1 MYDIGEL
8 AYDIPF
14 LYCCLLLAM
23 AMKLSDAVTHMKQAL
38 VQCGVSVNTIKK
50 VLKTAIQDKDV
61 QDIITKTTDT
71 WRNNGIQLLDEA
83 NAGQKIKP
91 MKYIY
96 RYAGPVFTFSGKIYR
111 QWWEGETKAVT
122 AGRALANLCKQFK
135 DGNGLAK
142 DFMLSLDP
150 SRLEKGE
157 EAPDAERREISQPIA
172 QIKKCPICGA
182 RLTDGGFCPRC
193 DDGAED
199 LDEKVEKHDKLNP
212 KLWDGDKLKPEVA
225 DKIMSLS
232 TDFIKELY
240 DDGIKF
246 DLADVRIVGSNCSYN
261 YTDRSDLDVHIVA
274 DTSDLECQDDLYPSL
289 YNAYKSL
296 WNKNHSVKFYGI
308 PVEIFVEVEGKNGIE
323 EAKTAAPL
331 KSAGVYSVLNDKWIK
346 EPEAA
351 EIPDV
356 DQEAVDAA
364 VGEWTDRYQD
374 LLAEI
379 KESADAP
386 AAIESLCEASDRAE
400 AKLNK
405 INEFLSDAYDLRG
418 DSLAAEGEFGIGNLV
433 FKELRNRGILDR
445 LKDLRNEI
453 ESKDYSLPDD
463 TEREPIAIED
473 SQPAAP
479 FEKAKNQLLSAAK
492 NCVID
497 VDCRGKF
504 TIKNLSVG
512 EAKLLIDKLS
522 KADFAANVSQ
532 KESGQFDLRTVS
544 PSRLPNRFIEISGEL
559 IK

>member
-61 QDIITKTTDT
+61 QDIITKTIDT

-96 RYAGPVFTFSGKIYR
+96 RYAGPVFTFNGKIYR

-157 EAPDAERREISQPIA
+157 EAPDVERREISQPIA

-199 LDEKVEKHDKLNP
+199 LDENAEKHDKLNQ

-232 TDFIKELY
+232 NDFIKELA

-261 YTDRSDLDVHIVA
+261 YTDQSDLDVHIVA
-274 DTSDLECQDDLYPSL
+274 DTSDLDCPDDLYPSL

-308 PVEIFVEVEGKNGIE
+308 PVEIFVEVEGKNGLE

-331 KSAGVYSVLNDKWIK
+331 KSAGVYSVLSGEWIK

-386 AAIESLCEASDRAE
+386 AAIESLFEASDQAE

-405 INEFLSDAYDLRG
+405 INEFLNDAYDLRG

-463 TEREPIAIED
+463 TEREPIAMED
-473 SQPAAP
+473 SRPAAP
-479 FEKAKNQLLSAAK
+479 FEKAKNQLLSTAK

-504 TIKNLSVG
+504 TIKNLSAG

-522 KADFAANVSQ
+522 KAGFAANVSQ

>member
-1 MYDIGEL
+1 M
-8 AYDIPF
+8 
-14 LYCCLLLAM
+14 
-23 AMKLSDAVTHMKQAL
+23 
-38 VQCGVSVNTIKK
+38 
-50 VLKTAIQDKDV
+50 
-61 QDIITKTTDT
+61 
-71 WRNNGIQLLDEA
+71 
-83 NAGQKIKP
+83 
-91 MKYIY
+91 
-96 RYAGPVFTFSGKIYR
+96 
-111 QWWEGETKAVT
+111 
-122 AGRALANLCKQFK
+122 ANLCKQFK

-157 EAPDAERREISQPIA
+157 EAPDAERGEVSQPVK
-172 QIKKCPICGA
+172 QIQKCPICGA

-199 LDEKVEKHDKLNP
+199 LDENAEKHDKLNP
-212 KLWDGDKLKPEVA
+212 KLWYGDKLKPEVA

-232 TDFIKELY
+232 NDFIKELS

-261 YTDRSDLDVHIVA
+261 YTDQSDLDVHIVA
-274 DTSDLECQDDLYPSL
+274 DTSDLECPDNLYPSL

-308 PVEIFVEVEGKNGIE
+308 PVEIFVEVEDSDDLD
-323 EAKTAAPL
+323 EAKTPAQL
-331 KSAGVYSVLNDKWIK
+331 KSAGVYSVLDDKWLK
-346 EPEAA
+346 EPEVAG
-351 EIPDV
+351 IPDI

-364 VGEWTDRYQD
+364 VSEWTDRYQN

-379 KESADAP
+379 GECADMP
-386 AAIESLCEASDRAE
+386 TAIESLCEASEQAE

-405 INEFLSDAYDLRG
+405 INEFLSDVYDLRS

-463 TEREPIAIED
+463 MEREPIAMED
-473 SQPAAP
+473 SQPTAP
-479 FEKAKNQLLSAAK
+479 FEKAKNQLLSTAK
-492 NCVID
+492 NCSID
-497 VDCRGKF
+497 VDCSGKF
-504 TIKNLSVG
+504 TIKNLSMG
-512 EAKLLIDKLS
+512 EAKFLIDKLS

-532 KESGQFDLRTVS
+532 RESGQFDLRTVS

>member
-1 MYDIGEL
+1 
-8 AYDIPF
+8 
-14 LYCCLLLAM
+14 M

-83 NAGQKIKP
+83 NAGQKTKP

-96 RYAGPVFTFSGKIYR
+96 RYAGPVFTFNDKIYR

-157 EAPDAERREISQPIA
+157 EAPDAERREISQPTA

-193 DDGAED
+193 DDGADD
-199 LDEKVEKHDKLNP
+199 LDENAEKHDKLNP
-212 KLWDGDKLKPEVA
+212 KLWDGDRLKPEVA

-232 TDFIKELY
+232 NDFIKELS

-246 DLADVRIVGSNCSYN
+246 DLADVKIVGSNCSYN

-274 DTSDLECQDDLYPSL
+274 DTSDFDCQDDLYPSL

-308 PVEIFVEVEGKNGIE
+308 PVEIFVEVEGENGLE
-323 EAKTAAPL
+323 EAKTPAPL
-331 KSAGVYSVLNDKWIK
+331 KSAGVYSVLRGEWIK

-364 VGEWTDRYQD
+364 VGEWTDRYRD

-379 KESADAP
+379 KEPADMP
-386 AAIESLCEASDRAE
+386 TAIESLCEASDQAE

-405 INEFLSDAYDLRG
+405 IDEFLSDVYDLRA

-445 LKDLRNEI
+445 LKDLKNEI

-463 TEREPIAIED
+463 MEREPIAMENR
-473 SQPAAP
+473 QPTAP
-479 FEKAKNQLLSAAK
+479 FEKAKNQLLSTAK
-492 NCVID
+492 NCSID
-497 VDCRGKF
+497 VDCSGKF
-504 TIKNLSVG
+504 TIKNLSMG
-512 EAKLLIDKLS
+512 EAKFLIDKLS

-559 IK
+559 VK

>member
-1 MYDIGEL
+1 MG
-8 AYDIPF
+8 
-14 LYCCLLLAM
+14 
-23 AMKLSDAVTHMKQAL
+23 LS
-38 VQCGVSVNTIKK
+38 N
-50 VLKTAIQDKDV
+50 
-61 QDIITKTTDT
+61 
-71 WRNNGIQLLDEA
+71 
-83 NAGQKIKP
+83 
-91 MKYIY
+91 
-96 RYAGPVFTFSGKIYR
+96 
-111 QWWEGETKAVT
+111 
-122 AGRALANLCKQFK
+122 
-135 DGNGLAK
+135 
-142 DFMLSLDP
+142 
-150 SRLEKGE
+150 
-157 EAPDAERREISQPIA
+157 
-172 QIKKCPICGA
+172 
-182 RLTDGGFCPRC
+182 
-193 DDGAED
+193 
-199 LDEKVEKHDKLNP
+199 
-212 KLWDGDKLKPEVA
+212 
-225 DKIMSLS
+225 
-232 TDFIKELY
+232 DFIKELA

-274 DTSDLECQDDLYPSL
+274 DASDLECQDNLYPSL

-308 PVEIFVEVEGKNGIE
+308 PVEIFVEVEDKNGLE
-323 EAKTAAPL
+323 EAKTPAPL
-331 KSAGVYSVLNDKWIK
+331 KSAGVYSVLRGEWIK

-379 KESADAP
+379 GECVDMP
-386 AAIESLCEASDRAE
+386 TAIESLCEASDQAE

-405 INEFLSDAYDLRG
+405 IDEFLSDVYDLRA

-445 LKDLRNEI
+445 LKDLKNEI

-463 TEREPIAIED
+463 MEREPIAMENR
-473 SQPAAP
+473 QPTAP
-479 FEKAKNQLLSAAK
+479 FDKAKNQLLSTAK
-492 NCVID
+492 NCSID
-497 VDCRGKF
+497 VDCSGKF
-504 TIKNLSVG
+504 TIKNLSMG
-512 EAKLLIDKLS
+512 EAKFLIDKLS